1 MIFLFLLLVFSSQ
14 VLFAQ
19 EQIAIDI
26 QTNEGK
32 FIRCLTDEKMKMAAD
47 QYPELIERRRM
58 IEDRINAFKVNENT
72 SRGPSNVITIPTVV
86 HIIYRTTSQ
95 NLNDSRVLEQ
105 IQVLNEDFRRLNADA
120 NNVPSTFAS
129 ICADSEIEF
138 CLASTDPSGN
148 PTTGITRTQTSVTNI
163 GQTNNY
169 YSTANGG
176 KTIWDPT
183 KYLNIWVCELGGG
196 LLGFTYTPGG
206 APNGADGVVIG
217 YQYFGKTGAS
227 APYNQ
232 GRTTTHEVGHW
243 LNLEHIWGSGSGGCS
258 NDDGVGDTPMQSS
271 SYSGC
276 PSHPQTTCSSND
288 MFMNFM
294 DYVNDNCMNSF
305 TVGQKNRMLSAINAA
320 RPGLLT
326 SLACQTT
333 LDDAGVSLILTPSG
347 TLCSGTFNP
356 VVSVKNFGSNN
367 LTSFTLN
374 YRIDGGATMT
384 QNWTGNLATLQT
396 VNINLAQQTVG
407 GGSHTFEAFTTQ
419 PNGTSDDDPSN
430 DDATSTFVISN
441 GGIALPFIN
450 SFELPLFP
458 LPSWDLDNPD
468 GATTWARTTTAA
480 KTGSAS
486 IYMDN
491 YDYSANGEIDRLTFD
506 PLDFTGNSSVTMT
519 FELAY
524 ALYSSTG
531 YSDTLRVL
539 VSKDC
544 GASWDVVYEKFDNAL
559 TTVSNI
565 VTTEFIPTSSQWRQ
579 ENVDLSAYTSFND
592 VRVMLEHV
600 TDYENNLY
608 VDDINITGIP
618 STSVHQI
625 ENNLSVF
632 SVFPNPAE
640 DVLNIEIEFKD
651 LADIRISLLDVMG
664 RTVLDFND
672 ASVQVGKYNLNVNAL
687 TKGVYFVRLI
697 ESDGSSR
704 TKKIIIR

>member
-1 MIFLFLLLVFSSQ
+1 MT
-14 VLFAQ
+14 
-19 EQIAIDI
+19 
-26 QTNEGK
+26 QTW
-32 FIRCLTDEKMKMAAD
+32 
-47 QYPELIERRRM
+47 
-58 IEDRINAFKVNENT
+58 
-72 SRGPSNVITIPTVV
+72 
-86 HIIYRTTSQ
+86 
-95 NLNDSRVLEQ
+95 
-105 IQVLNEDFRRLNADA
+105 
-120 NNVPSTFAS
+120 
-129 ICADSEIEF
+129 
-138 CLASTDPSGN
+138 SGN
-148 PTTGITRTQTSVTNI
+148 
-163 GQTNNY
+163 
-169 YSTANGG
+169 
-176 KTIWDPT
+176 
-183 KYLNIWVCELGGG
+183 LG
-196 LLGFTYTPGG
+196 
-206 APNGADGVVIG
+206 
-217 YQYFGKTGAS
+217 
-227 APYNQ
+227 
-232 GRTTTHEVGHW
+232 
-243 LNLEHIWGSGSGGCS
+243 
-258 NDDGVGDTPMQSS
+258 
-271 SYSGC
+271 
-276 PSHPQTTCSSND
+276 
-288 MFMNFM
+288 
-294 DYVNDNCMNSF
+294 
-305 TVGQKNRMLSAINAA
+305 
-320 RPGLLT
+320 
-326 SLACQTT
+326 
-333 LDDAGVSLILTPSG
+333 
-347 TLCSGTFNP
+347 
-356 VVSVKNFGSNN
+356 
-367 LTSFTLN
+367 
-374 YRIDGGATMT
+374 
-384 QNWTGNLATLQT
+384 TLQT

-441 GGIALPFIN
+441 GGIALPFSN

-458 LPSWDLDNPD
+458 LPSWDLNNPD

-519 FELAY
+519 FEVAY

-531 YSDTLRVL
+531 YSDTLRVM

-579 ENVDLSAYTSFND
+579 ESVDLSAYTSFND

-608 VDDINITGIP
+608 VDDINITGVP

-640 DVLNIEIEFKD
+640 DVLNIEIEFKE